1 MKTIS
6 PVFRRLLASFA
17 VASAATILSLSASSC
32 ASCSS
37 ECDDRIP
44 EVTEDNFGAYLMVSF
59 REQYHDI
66 FFALSSD
73 GYTFTDVNGNKP
85 VLLGIDL
92 AEQKGIRDPHIFR
105 GPDGFYMAATDLH
118 IYAQR
123 QGLRSTQ
130 WQRDGQKYGW
140 GNNRSLVLMKSK
152 DLINWTS
159 THFDVAAAFP
169 ELGDISQAWAPE
181 TAYDPVEGKIF
192 VYFTLGLKGG
202 DVKQLYYSYT
212 DKDFTRLVTV
222 PKLLGFDPDLGDHSY
237 IDGDLSYGNGK
248 FHLFDYDSGIKHAE
262 SDHLLYGYKYVNDE
276 NCAKTGGAV
285 EAPNVWRRIGTD
297 KYVLMFDNYSFPNEM
312 AFSETTDFRE
322 FTNLGLFNQGV
333 MKTTNFTGAK
343 HGAVIMLTKDEAEAF
358 AKYCGIENTDS
369 VVQFARI
376 PQPRQRKNMLT

>member
-1 MKTIS
+1 MKPIS
-6 PVFRRLLASFA
+6 PVFSRFRGVLASLA
-17 VASAATILSLSASSC
+17 VASAAMFLSASVTSC
-32 ASCSS
+32 ACCSS
-37 ECDDRIP
+37 DSSDSIP

-59 REQYHDI
+59 REQSHDI

-118 IYAQR
+118 IHAQR
-123 QGLRSTQ
+123 QGLRATQ
-130 WQRDGQKYGW
+130 WQRDAQKYGW

-181 TAYDPVEGKIF
+181 TAYDPEEDKIF

-202 DVKQLYYSYT
+202 EVKQLYYAYT

-237 IDGDLSYGNGK
+237 IDGDLSYANGK
-248 FHLFDYDSGIKHAE
+248 YHLFDYDSGIKHAE

-322 FTNLGLFNQGV
+322 FTNLGRFNQGV
-333 MKTTNFTGAK
+333 MKTTNFSGAK

-358 AKYCGIENTDS
+358 AKYCGIE
-369 VVQFARI
+369 
-376 PQPRQRKNMLT
+376 KY

>member
-1 MKTIS
+1 MKAEKSPLLRRIS
-6 PVFRRLLASFA
+6 GFLPACAVLAAAMLAVFT
-17 VASAATILSLSASSC
+17 SACATAAGSSDNFP
-32 ASCSS
+32 A
-37 ECDDRIP
+37 I
-44 EVTEDNFGAYLMVSF
+44 TEDNFGGYLLVSF

-66 FFALSSD
+66 FFALSRD
-73 GYTFTDVNGNKP
+73 GYTFTDVNNNKP
-85 VLLGIDL
+85 VLFGIDL

-118 IYAQR
+118 IHAQR
-123 QGLRSTQ
+123 QGLRATQ
-130 WQRDGQKYGW
+130 WQRDAQKYGW

-159 THFDVAAAFP
+159 TTFNVADAFP

-181 TAYDPVEGKIF
+181 TAYDPEEGKIF
-192 VYFTLGLKGG
+192 VYFTLGLQGG
-202 DVKQLYYSYT
+202 EVKQLYYSYT

-237 IDGDLSYGNGK
+237 IDGDLSYANGK
-248 FHLFDYDSGIKHAE
+248 YHLFDYDSGIKHAE

-285 EAPNVWRRIGTD
+285 EAPNVWRRFGTD

-312 AFSETTDFRE
+312 AFSETTDVRE
-322 FTNLGLFNQGV
+322 FTNLGRFNQGV

-358 AKYCGIENTDS
+358 AKYCGIE
-369 VVQFARI
+369 
-376 PQPRQRKNMLT
+376 KY

>member
-1 MKTIS
+1 MKS
-6 PVFRRLLASFA
+6 VRPFLRRIFVSLA
-17 VASAATILSLSASSC
+17 VASAAISLGLSATSC
-32 ASCSS
+32 ASCS
-37 ECDDRIP
+37 DRLP

-59 REQYHDI
+59 REQHHDI
-66 FFALSSD
+66 YFALSSD
-73 GYTFTDVNGNKP
+73 GYTFTDVNRGEP
-85 VLLGIDL
+85 VMRGIDL

-105 GPDGFYMAATDLH
+105 GPDAFYLTATDLH
-118 IYAQR
+118 IHAQR
-123 QGLRSTQ
+123 QGLRDTQ

-140 GNNRSLVLMKSK
+140 GNNRSIVMMKSK
-152 DLINWTS
+152 DLIHWTS
-159 THFDVAAAFP
+159 SSFDVAAAFP

-181 TAYDPVEGKIF
+181 TGYDPETGRIF

-202 DVKQLYYSYT
+202 EVKQLYYAYA
-212 DKDFTRLVTV
+212 DDDFTKLVTV

-237 IDGDLSYGNGK
+237 IDGDLSYANGK
-248 FHLFDYDSGIKHAE
+248 YHLFDYDSGIKHAE

-322 FTNLGLFNQGV
+322 FTNLGRFNQGV

-343 HGAVIMLTKDEAEAF
+343 HGAVIMLTKEEAEAF
-358 AKYCGIENTDS
+358 AKHCCLSFY
-369 VVQFARI
+369 
-376 PQPRQRKNMLT
+376 

>member
-1 MKTIS
+1 MKSAVRSQSLPALIRRHIS
-6 PVFRRLLASFA
+6 LAFMLATALFVPALTSCSTCD
-17 VASAATILSLSASSC
+17 SAAGFTL
-32 ASCSS
+32 
-37 ECDDRIP
+37 P

-73 GYTFTDVNGNKP
+73 GYTFTDVNNNKP

-123 QGLRSTQ
+123 QGLRATQ
-130 WQRDGQKYGW
+130 WQRDAQKYGW

-181 TAYDPVEGKIF
+181 TAYDPEEGKIF

-202 DVKQLYYSYT
+202 EVKQLY
-212 DKDFTRLVTV
+212 
-222 PKLLGFDPDLGDHSY
+222 
-237 IDGDLSYGNGK
+237 
-248 FHLFDYDSGIKHAE
+248 
-262 SDHLLYGYKYVNDE
+262 
-276 NCAKTGGAV
+276 
-285 EAPNVWRRIGTD
+285 
-297 KYVLMFDNYSFPNEM
+297 
-312 AFSETTDFRE
+312 
-322 FTNLGLFNQGV
+322 
-333 MKTTNFTGAK
+333 
-343 HGAVIMLTKDEAEAF
+343 
-358 AKYCGIENTDS
+358 
-369 VVQFARI
+369 
-376 PQPRQRKNMLT
+376 

>member
-1 MKTIS
+1 MKSAVSSHDLHASI
-6 PVFRRLLASFA
+6 RRHFLSLAFALASALLAPA
-17 VASAATILSLSASSC
+17 LT
-32 ASCSS
+32 SCST
-37 ECDDRIP
+37 CDSSADFKLP
-44 EVTEDNFGAYLMVSF
+44 EITEDNFGGYLLVSF
-59 REQYHDI
+59 REQYHDV
-66 FFALSSD
+66 FFALSRD

-105 GPDGFYMAATDLH
+105 GPDGFYLAATDLH

-152 DLINWTS
+152 DLINWSS

-181 TAYDPVEGKIF
+181 TAYDPVEKKMF

-202 DVKQLYYSYT
+202 EVKQLYYSYT
-212 DKDFTRLVTV
+212 DKDFTQLVTV

-262 SDHLLYGYKYVNDE
+262 SDHLLYRYKYVSDE

-285 EAPNVWRRIGTD
+285 EAPNVWQRFGTD

-322 FTNLGLFNQGV
+322 FTNLGRFNQGV

-343 HGAVIMLTKDEAEAF
+343 HGAVIMLTKDEIDKF
-358 AKYCGIENTDS
+358 AKYCGLVD
-369 VVQFARI
+369 F
-376 PQPRQRKNMLT
+376 